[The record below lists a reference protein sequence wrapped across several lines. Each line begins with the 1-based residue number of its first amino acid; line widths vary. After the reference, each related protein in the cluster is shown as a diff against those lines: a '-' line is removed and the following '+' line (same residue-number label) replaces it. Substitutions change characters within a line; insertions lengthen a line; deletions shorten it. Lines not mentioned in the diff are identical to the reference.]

1 MSSSAESNFRNS
13 LRGFNST
20 PRTGGIQLPTNG
32 NQEGSGLGR
41 TWASFTSGA
50 SDAFD
55 NARRTVQGYVPV
67 NAQEDVDEPWFQMS
81 RWERL
86 TACALCVV
94 LGIACFAMA
103 FFLWLP
109 VLALFPGKFAATF
122 TLGSILMLVSVAL
135 LRGPWA
141 HVKHMMSL
149 ERLPFTAA
157 YLGTMALTLYFSLG
171 ARNYILTI
179 ISAVLQI
186 IALLW

>member
-32 NQEGSGLGR
+32 NQEGSALGR

-81 RWERL
+81 RWE
-86 TACALCVV
+86 
-94 LGIACFAMA
+94 
-103 FFLWLP
+103 
-109 VLALFPGKFAATF
+109 
-122 TLGSILMLVSVAL
+122 VS
-135 LRGPWA
+135 
-141 HVKHMMSL
+141 SC
-149 ERLPFTAA
+149 
-157 YLGTMALTLYFSLG
+157 
-171 ARNYILTI
+171 
-179 ISAVLQI
+179 
-186 IALLW
+186 